1 MAIST
6 PTHLGSASSNTT
18 TAGGTVTVPAGA
30 TCFAFLS
37 QYNTSTVP
45 VTGDMGCADNS
56 AENNADTGTPD
67 WVAVA
72 FLDYD
77 TGVNRRQA
85 HKVFMKRFATGGSM
99 TIQGTFTGAND
110 CTIALES
117 VVSDNGFDLP
127 TNIATSTNSAGD
139 PDATLP
145 TTPIYNSLIMGLAS
159 TQGNNSYGAVTG
171 FTELSDANWGTGA
184 GNTRR
189 GVAAYDMPAAGST
202 PVARYNPVSSN
213 TYTGLIL
220 MELVEKI
227 PLAGNGNDLLG
238 SYDDTNAATT
248 YTFEVALG
256 PTAADRKNAFWLFGR
271 DGGTT
276 ATLSAADLDGN
287 ALTLTVNERCTSTN
301 NTMLAYGWL
310 DTGTGSPL
318 AAATR
323 ALLTVTY
330 SEATSRANVDGY
342 RLAGFGATYDSAFNN
357 TNASGSPSLS
367 GFDVPANGAVHA
379 AWNIAASVDPGDLT
393 WTNATERTER
403 IAATSQRV
411 SSASD
416 NYVSS
421 QTGLAISTARTSGTA
436 QEQVLAAVSWSPTGG
451 GGGGGQPPRT
461 MHQFRLRMAA

>member
-6 PTHLGSASSNTT
+6 PTHLGTASGTT

-37 QYNTSTVP
+37 QFNASTVP
-45 VTGDMGCADNS
+45 VTGDMGIADNS
-56 AENNADTGTPD
+56 GENNADTGTPD
-67 WVAVA
+67 WVEVA
-72 FLDYD
+72 FLGYD
-77 TGVNRRQA
+77 TTVNRRQA

-99 TIQGTFTGAND
+99 TIQGTFSGSTD
-110 CTIALES
+110 STISLES

-127 TNIATSTNSAGD
+127 TNIATSTNAAGD

-145 TTPIYNSLIMGLAS
+145 TTPIYNSLIMAFAS
-159 TQGNNSYGAVTG
+159 AQGNNSYGAVTG
-171 FTELSDANWGTGA
+171 FTELSDANWGSGTG
-184 GNTRR
+184 NSRR
-189 GVAAYDMPAAGST
+189 GVAAYDMPGTAN
-202 PVARYNPVSSN
+202 PVNRYNPVSSN

-220 MELVEKI
+220 MEVVEKI

-238 SYDDTNAATT
+238 SYDDTGAATT

-256 PTAADRKNAFWLFGR
+256 PVAADRKSPFWLFGR
-271 DGGTT
+271 DTGTT
-276 ATLSAADLDGN
+276 ATLTSADLDGN
-287 ALTLTVNERCTSTN
+287 ALTLTINERCTNSN
-301 NTMLAYGWL
+301 NTLLAYGWL

-330 SEATSRANVDGY
+330 SEAMSRAGVDGY
-342 RLAGFGATYDSAFNN
+342 RLAGFSSPFDSAFNS
-357 TNASGSPSLS
+357 TNAAATPSLS
-367 GFDVPANGAVHA
+367 GFDVPAGGAVHA
-379 AWNIAASVDPGDLT
+379 AWNVAASIDPGNVT

-403 IAATSQRV
+403 TFTSTQRLT
-411 SSASD
+411 SASD

-421 QTGLAISTARTSGTA
+421 QTGLAISTARTSGTV

-451 GGGGGQPPRT
+451 GGGSTQPPRT
-461 MHQFRLRMAA
+461 MNQFRQRLAA